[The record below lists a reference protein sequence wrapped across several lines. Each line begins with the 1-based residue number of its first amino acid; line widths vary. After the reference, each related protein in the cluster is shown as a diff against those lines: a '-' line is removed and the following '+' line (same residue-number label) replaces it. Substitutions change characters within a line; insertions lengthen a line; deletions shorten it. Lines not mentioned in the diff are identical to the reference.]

1 MMTEFHKVHRRKMM
15 KQITFYAICAMAIC
29 TLGACGK
36 NEAKTEAKSAEKEK
50 VENVAEEN
58 DSTKLTE
65 EVDDSPIVT
74 QMELNDEAG
83 GETVMLKDS
92 IEEVFQAV
100 IKAYPESKDIFEGEL
115 VLWEKYYEA
124 AKKVAKLEDGE
135 GSSLY
140 FYYAVVEQALT
151 LRRESFQYLMMA
163 QEGKKISP
171 SKTRFTPA
179 MIKEAYDR
187 YVNATQQYLKSNY
200 SMDES
205 EWTDLERAISEEER
219 CWNKWMEYRVAA
231 AARLPEKTCRIYKTC
246 SNRMMRTKLFQL
258 KNQNRALGITS
269 SEAWECRLQDD
280 CTDEE
285 LLAYPG
291 YDKMWEKM
299 MQ

>member
-1 MMTEFHKVHRRKMM
+1 M
-15 KQITFYAICAMAIC
+15 KQGAFYAICLVAIC
-29 TLGACGK
+29 MLNACGS
-36 NEAKTEAKSAEKEK
+36 KTEKAGESADSVKTAKADSVTAD
-50 VENVAEEN
+50 NV
-58 DSTKLTE
+58 TE
-65 EVDDSPIVT
+65 DVPTMT

-83 GETVMLKDS
+83 DETVALKDS
-92 IEEVFQAV
+92 IEEAYQAV
-100 IKAYPESKDIFEGEL
+100 IQAYPEIKDIFEGEL

-151 LRRESFQYLMMA
+151 LRGESFQYLMMA

-187 YVNATQQYLKSNY
+187 YVNAMQQYLKSNY
-200 SMDES
+200 GMSES

-231 AARLPEKTCRIYKTC
+231 AARMPEETCRIYKAC

>member
-1 MMTEFHKVHRRKMM
+1 M

-36 NEAKTEAKSAEKEK
+36 TVSKTEAKSAEAEK
-50 VENVAEEN
+50 VIEAN
-58 DSTKLTE
+58 DSTKQTE
-65 EVDDSPIVT
+65 EVDDSPIVSH
-74 QMELNDEAG
+74 MELNDEAG
-83 GETVMLKDS
+83 DETVALKDS
-92 IEEVFQAV
+92 IEEVCQAV
-100 IKAYPESKDIFEGEL
+100 MKAYPESKDIFEGEL

-151 LRRESFQYLMMA
+151 LRGESFQYLTMA
-163 QEGKKISP
+163 QEGKKIDV
-171 SKTRFTPA
+171 SKTLFTPT
-179 MIKEAYDR
+179 MIKEAYR
-187 YVNATQQYLKSNY
+187 KYVDASHQYQKDFYDMS
-200 SMDES
+200 ES
-205 EWTDLERAISEEER
+205 EWADLERAIREEER

-231 AARLPEKTCRIYKTC
+231 AARLPEKTCRIYKAC

-269 SEAWECRLQDD
+269 SEAWECHLQDD

>member
-1 MMTEFHKVHRRKMM
+1 M

-36 NEAKTEAKSAEKEK
+36 TVSKTEAKSAEAEK
-50 VENVAEEN
+50 VIEAN
-58 DSTKLTE
+58 DSTKQTE
-65 EVDDSPIVT
+65 EVDDSPIVS

-83 GETVMLKDS
+83 DETVALKDS
-92 IEEVFQAV
+92 IEEVCQAV
-100 IKAYPESKDIFEGEL
+100 MKAYPESKDIFEGEL

-151 LRRESFQYLMMA
+151 LRGESFQYLTMA
-163 QEGKKISP
+163 QEGKKIDV
-171 SKTRFTPA
+171 SKTLFTPT
-179 MIKEAYDR
+179 MIKEAYR
-187 YVNATQQYLKSNY
+187 KYVDASHQYQKDFYDMS
-200 SMDES
+200 ES
-205 EWTDLERAISEEER
+205 EWADLERAIREEER

-231 AARLPEKTCRIYKTC
+231 AARLPEKTCRIYKAC

>member
-1 MMTEFHKVHRRKMM
+1 M
-15 KQITFYAICAMAIC
+15 KQIKSYAICAMAIC

-36 NEAKTEAKSAEKEK
+36 TVAKTEAKNAEAEK
-50 VENVAEEN
+50 VAEEN
-58 DSTKLTE
+58 DSTKQTE

-83 GETVMLKDS
+83 DETVVLKDS
-92 IEEVFQAV
+92 IEEVCQAV
-100 IKAYPESKDIFEGEL
+100 MKAYPESKDIFEGEL
-115 VLWEKYYEA
+115 ALWEKYYEA
-124 AKKVAKLEDGE
+124 VKKVAKLEDRE

-140 FYYAVVEQALT
+140 FYYEVLYDALI
-151 LRRESFQYLMMA
+151 LREASFQYPSLVH
-163 QEGKKISP
+163 EGKRISP

-200 SMDES
+200 GMDES

-231 AARLPEKTCRIYKTC
+231 AARMPEETCRIYKAC

>member
-1 MMTEFHKVHRRKMM
+1 M
-15 KQITFYAICAMAIC
+15 KQIKSYTICAMAIC

-65 EVDDSPIVT
+65 EADDCPIVS
-74 QMELNDEAG
+74 QMELNDETG
-83 GETVMLKDS
+83 DETVMLKDS
-92 IEEVFQAV
+92 IEEALQAV
-100 IKAYPESKDIFEGEL
+100 IKAYPESNDIFEEEL
-115 VLWEKYYEA
+115 AVWEKYYEA
-124 AKKVAKLEDGE
+124 VKKVAKLEDRE

-140 FYYAVVEQALT
+140 FYYEVLDDALI
-151 LRRESFQYLMMA
+151 LREASFQYLSLVH
-163 QEGKKISP
+163 EGKRISP

-187 YVNATQQYLKSNY
+187 YVDASHQYQKDFYNMS
-200 SMDES
+200 ES
-205 EWTDLERAISEEER
+205 EWTELERAIREEER
-219 CWNKWMEYRVAA
+219 CWNAWMEYRVAV
-231 AARLPEKTCRIYKTC
+231 AARMPEKTCRIYKAC

-299 MQ
+299 IQ

>member
-1 MMTEFHKVHRRKMM
+1 MKPTTNKTYNQM

-65 EVDDSPIVT
+65 EADDCPIVS

-83 GETVMLKDS
+83 DETVALKDS
-92 IEEVFQAV
+92 IEEVCQAV
-100 IKAYPESKDIFEGEL
+100 MKAYPESKDIFEGEL
-115 VLWEKYYEA
+115 ALWEKYYEA

-151 LRRESFQYLMMA
+151 LRGESFHYLTLV
-163 QEGKKISP
+163 QKGKKISVH
-171 SKTRFTPA
+171 KTLFTPA
-179 MIKEAYDR
+179 MIKEAYSR
-187 YVNATQQYLKSNY
+187 YVNASHQYQQNFYDMS
-200 SMDES
+200 DS
-205 EWTDLERAISEEER
+205 EWTELERAISEEER

-231 AARLPEKTCRIYKTC
+231 AARLPEKTCRIYKAC
-246 SNRMMRTKLFQL
+246 SSRMMRTKLFQL

-269 SEAWECRLQDD
+269 SEAWECRLKND
-280 CTDEE
+280 CSDKE

>member
-1 MMTEFHKVHRRKMM
+1 M
-15 KQITFYAICAMAIC
+15 KQITLYAICAMAIC

-36 NEAKTEAKSAEKEK
+36 TVAKTEAKNAEAEKVIE
-50 VENVAEEN
+50 AN
-58 DSTKLTE
+58 DSTKQTE
-65 EVDDSPIVT
+65 EIDDSPIVT

-83 GETVMLKDS
+83 GETVALKDS
-92 IEEVFQAV
+92 IEEVCQAV
-100 IKAYPESKDIFEGEL
+100 MKAYPESKDIFEGEL
-115 VLWEKYYEA
+115 AVWEKYYEA

-151 LRRESFQYLMMA
+151 LRGESFQYLMMA
-163 QEGKKISP
+163 QEGKKIDV
-171 SKTRFTPA
+171 SKTLFTPT
-179 MIKEAYDR
+179 MIKEAYR
-187 YVNATQQYLKSNY
+187 KYVDASHQYQKDFYDMS
-200 SMDES
+200 ES
-205 EWTDLERAISEEER
+205 EWTELERAIREEER
-219 CWNKWMEYRVAA
+219 CWNKWMEYRVAT
-231 AARLPEKTCRIYKTC
+231 AARLTEKTCRIYKAC

>member
-1 MMTEFHKVHRRKMM
+1 M

-36 NEAKTEAKSAEKEK
+36 NEAKTEAKSPEAEK
-50 VENVAEEN
+50 VAEEN
-58 DSTKLTE
+58 DSTKETE
-65 EVDDSPIVT
+65 ELDDSPIVT

-83 GETVMLKDS
+83 DETVALKDS
-92 IEEVFQAV
+92 IEEVCQAV
-100 IKAYPESKDIFEGEL
+100 MKAHPESKDIFEGEL
-115 VLWEKYYEA
+115 AVWEKYYEA

-140 FYYAVVEQALT
+140 FYYEVVEQALT
-151 LRRESFQYLMMA
+151 LRGESFQYLMSA
-163 QEGKKISP
+163 QEGKKTGV
-171 SKTRFTPA
+171 SKTLFTPA
-179 MIKEAYDR
+179 MIKEAYR
-187 YVNATQQYLKSNY
+187 KYVDASHQYQKDFCDMS
-200 SMDES
+200 ES

-231 AARLPEKTCRIYKTC
+231 AARMPEKTCRIYKAC

>member
-1 MMTEFHKVHRRKMM
+1 M
-15 KQITFYAICAMAIC
+15 KQIQFYAICAMAIC

-36 NEAKTEAKSAEKEK
+36 TVARTEAKNAEAEK
-50 VENVAEEN
+50 VAEEN
-58 DSTKLTE
+58 DSTKQTE
-65 EVDDSPIVT
+65 EIDDSPIVT

-83 GETVMLKDS
+83 DETVALKDS
-92 IEEVFQAV
+92 IEEVCQAV
-100 IKAYPESKDIFEGEL
+100 MKAYPENKDIFEGEL
-115 VLWEKYYEA
+115 ALWEKYYEA

-151 LRRESFQYLMMA
+151 LRGESFQYLMMA

-200 SMDES
+200 GMSES
-205 EWTDLERAISEEER
+205 EWTDLERAIREEER
-219 CWNKWMEYRVAA
+219 CWNAWMEYRVAA
-231 AARLPEKTCRIYKTC
+231 AARMPEETCRIYKAC
-246 SNRMMRTKLFQL
+246 SNRMMRSKLIQV
-258 KNQNRALGITS
+258 KNQNRAMGITS
-269 SEAWECRLQDD
+269 EEAWECRLKND
-280 CTDEE
+280 CSDKE

>member
-1 MMTEFHKVHRRKMM
+1 M

-36 NEAKTEAKSAEKEK
+36 TVSKTEAKSAENEK

-58 DSTKLTE
+58 DSTMLTE
-65 EVDDSPIVT
+65 EADDCPIVS

-83 GETVMLKDS
+83 GETVALKDS
-92 IEEVFQAV
+92 IEEAFQAV
-100 IKAYPESKDIFEGEL
+100 IKAYPESKDILEGERE
-115 VLWEKYYEA
+115 LWEKYYEA
-124 AKKVAKLEDGE
+124 MKKVAKLEDGE

-151 LRRESFQYLMMA
+151 LRGESFQYLMMA
-163 QEGKKISP
+163 QEGKKIDVF
-171 SKTRFTPA
+171 KTLFTPT
-179 MIKEAYDR
+179 MIKEAYR
-187 YVNATQQYLKSNY
+187 KYVDASHQYQKDFYDMS
-200 SMDES
+200 ES
-205 EWTDLERAISEEER
+205 EWTELERAIRAEER
-219 CWNKWMEYRVAA
+219 CWNKWMEYRVAG
-231 AARLPEKTCRIYKTC
+231 AARMPEKTCRIYKAC

>member
-1 MMTEFHKVHRRKMM
+1 M
-15 KQITFYAICAMAIC
+15 KQIQFYAICAMAIC

-36 NEAKTEAKSAEKEK
+36 TVAKTEAKTTETEKAEK
-50 VENVAEEN
+50 VAEEN

-65 EVDDSPIVT
+65 ELDDSPIVT

-83 GETVMLKDS
+83 DETVALKDS
-92 IEEVFQAV
+92 IEEVCQAV
-100 IKAYPESKDIFEGEL
+100 MKAYPESKDIFEREL

-151 LRRESFQYLMMA
+151 LRGESFQYLMMA

-200 SMDES
+200 GMDES

-231 AARLPEKTCRIYKTC
+231 AARMPEETCRIYKAC
-246 SNRMMRTKLFQL
+246 SNRMMRSKLIQV
-258 KNQNRALGITS
+258 KNQNRAMGITS
-269 SEAWECRLQDD
+269 EEAWECRLKND
-280 CTDEE
+280 CSDKE

>member
-1 MMTEFHKVHRRKMM
+1 MNKTYNQM

-36 NEAKTEAKSAEKEK
+36 TVSKTEAKSAEAEK
-50 VENVAEEN
+50 VVEEN
-58 DSTKLTE
+58 DSTKQTE
-65 EVDDSPIVT
+65 EVDDSPFVT

-83 GETVMLKDS
+83 DETVALKDS
-92 IEEVFQAV
+92 IEEVCQAV

-115 VLWEKYYEA
+115 ALWEKYYEA

-151 LRRESFQYLMMA
+151 LRGESFQYLMMA
-163 QEGKKISP
+163 QEGKKIDV
-171 SKTRFTPA
+171 SKTLFTPT
-179 MIKEAYDR
+179 MIKEAYR
-187 YVNATQQYLKSNY
+187 KYVDASHQYQKDFYDMS
-200 SMDES
+200 ES
-205 EWTDLERAISEEER
+205 EWTELERAIREEER

-231 AARLPEKTCRIYKTC
+231 AARLPEKTCRIYKAC

-258 KNQNRALGITS
+258 KNQNRAMGITS
-269 SEAWECRLQDD
+269 EEAWECRLKND
-280 CTDEE
+280 CSDKE